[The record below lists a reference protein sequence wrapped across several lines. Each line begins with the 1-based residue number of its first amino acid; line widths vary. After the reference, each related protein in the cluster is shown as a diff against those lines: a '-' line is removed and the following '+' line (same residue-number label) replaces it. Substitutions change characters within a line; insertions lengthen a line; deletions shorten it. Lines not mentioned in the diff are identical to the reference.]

1 MTPTPRSP
9 RFSTTTP
16 HSPRSSRVGKP
27 RVGDGGRRRDR
38 DRSVRA
44 CVVGRTWRARVVRM
58 CALCALWVHARAY
71 GRGGDGRSNASCEA
85 RTRHR
90 AASGAESSSTGKPEA
105 DVGVTLGAVIRG
117 TEWSGDTAND
127 RAVLNAFDG
136 LKRVVGV
143 SNIVVFVD
151 RGEMCEHVPSTHAG
165 VRCFGLA
172 PCVDPIYRAPTM
184 KCIFQTL
191 LDATQTKH
199 VGYINGDIL
208 IFSDFLHTLAA
219 IEREHDRFFMVGRR
233 RNVPAP
239 DGEVSRVEGEL
250 DWEELETKV
259 CKFPV
264 DGGGAIDYFVLPSR
278 DAEYLRNI
286 PPFIIG
292 NWRWDNVVLSLAS
305 AFMDL
310 HVIDATET
318 VTALHQGQEKVAR
331 REDRPASAHNHG
343 LAIHLMGKAYRR
355 GSINCAKYESHYG
368 TREQSNRVLLR
379 AKRTLAS
386 WVCNHRESR
395 AVSYMRHKMAT

>member
-1 MTPTPRSP
+1 MR
-9 RFSTTTP
+9 RANEAA
-16 HSPRSSRVGKP
+16 RGERV
-27 RVGDGGRRRDR
+27 RIAFDWETRGGRRRDVGHGDPGNGVERTHGERPRGFERVRRSETSRWGCKYRSFCGSRR
-38 DRSVRA
+38 DVRPSSVDARRRA
-44 CVVGRTWRARVVRM
+44 LFRARAVR
-58 CALCALWVHARAY
+58 R
-71 GRGGDGRSNASCEA
+71 
-85 RTRHR
+85 
-90 AASGAESSSTGKPEA
+90 
-105 DVGVTLGAVIRG
+105 
-117 TEWSGDTAND
+117 
-127 RAVLNAFDG
+127 
-136 LKRVVGV
+136 
-143 SNIVVFVD
+143 
-151 RGEMCEHVPSTHAG
+151 
-165 VRCFGLA
+165 
-172 PCVDPIYRAPTM
+172 PIYRAPTM

-208 IFSDFLHTLAA
+208 IFSDFLDTLAA

-239 DGEVSRVEGEL
+239 GGEVSRMQGEL

-259 CKFPV
+259 CEFPV

-286 PPFIIG
+286 PPFIVG
-292 NWRWDNVVLSLAS
+292 NWRWDNVVVSLAS
-305 AFMDL
+305 IFMDL
-310 HVIDATET
+310 HVIDATKT
-318 VTALHQGQEKVAR
+318 VTALHQGQEKVAQ

-343 LAIHLMGKAYRR
+343 LAIHLLRTAYRR

-368 TREQSNRVLLR
+368 TRQQSNRVLLR

>member
-1 MTPTPRSP
+1 
-9 RFSTTTP
+9 
-16 HSPRSSRVGKP
+16 
-27 RVGDGGRRRDR
+27 
-38 DRSVRA
+38 VRA
-44 CVVGRTWRARVVRM
+44 LVVGRTWRARVVRM
-58 CALCALWVHARAY
+58 CALCALWVNARAY
-71 GRGGDGRSNASCEA
+71 RKGDGGSKASCDA

-90 AASGAESSSTGKPEA
+90 AASASESPSTGKPEA
-105 DVGVTLGAVIRG
+105 DAGVTLGTVIRG
-117 TEWSGDTAND
+117 TEWSGRTAND

-143 SNIVVFVD
+143 ANIVVFVD
-151 RGEMCEHVPSTHAG
+151 RDEMCDQVPSTHAG

-208 IFSDFLHTLAA
+208 IFSDFLDTLAA

-239 DGEVSRVEGEL
+239 GGEVSRMQGEL

-259 CKFPV
+259 CEFPV

-286 PPFIIG
+286 PPFIVG

-305 AFMDL
+305 IFMDL
-310 HVIDATET
+310 HVIDATKT
-318 VTALHQGQEKVAR
+318 VTALHQGQEKVAQ

-343 LAIHLMGKAYRR
+343 LAIHLMRKAYRR

-368 TREQSNRVLLR
+368 TRQQSNRVLLR

-395 AVSYMRHKMAT
+395 AVSYMRHNMAT